1 MNFIV
6 MMLCDSTI
14 LNIVNEGYQL
24 YFLMFIVCAFIM

>member
-24 YFLMFIVCAFIM
+24 SFLMFIACEFIM

>member
-24 YFLMFIVCAFIM
+24 SFLMFIVCVFIM